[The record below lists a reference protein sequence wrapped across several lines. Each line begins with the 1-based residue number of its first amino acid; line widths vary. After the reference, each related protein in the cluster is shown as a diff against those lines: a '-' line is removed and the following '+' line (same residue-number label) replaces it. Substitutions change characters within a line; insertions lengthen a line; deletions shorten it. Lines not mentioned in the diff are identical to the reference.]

1 VDNEKVLSF
10 RMIDLSG
17 KTVFT
22 DSEEH
27 FKAGFQIKS
36 FDVANIQNG
45 CYTLQVLE
53 NNRII
58 ANHKLIVNQ

>member
-1 VDNEKVLSF
+1 
-10 RMIDLSG
+10 MIDLSG